1 MGRLRGKVAI
11 ITGSGTGLGR
21 SAAVHFA
28 EQGAKVVGCGRTAAT
43 LDETATLIA
52 DAGGDSTMVTGD
64 VSVAEDVRRIV
75 KAAQQAYGRIDV
87 LVNNAAV
94 LFSPRETQA
103 GSMGTLLEITESD
116 WDEVIKINLRSAFLL
131 CREVVPLMREQGGGA
146 ILNVS
151 SVAAHQGF
159 PNSHHYSAT
168 KGGLAAFT
176 KSLAVSYGAYNVRVN
191 TLITGG
197 FMSPGT
203 ADLLPLFEPLLNDPQ
218 MRYLWCP
225 LGRLGTSG
233 EIARSMAFLC
243 SDDASYIHGADV
255 PVDGGL
261 SINAVPNFGPRPPS
275 PPLYP
280 EDLLNAAT
288 AETGL
293 TDFGDRGFVD
303 GLTAFADALRTEA
316 RLSRMGHMMTSA
328 DIVRMLVNRLRY
340 VRDLYKHPEIEDLLV
355 TKPIVVA
362 GLPRTGTSK
371 LQRMMSADPGV
382 RRLDVWKLL
391 NPAPFPAEPPGDPSA
406 RIGFAAGV
414 ERILATQFPD
424 FMAAHPTEAL
434 EPDEELLLMEM
445 TFSSMVSSL
454 RTRVPSFRAFAEE
467 RGTDAVYDWTRR
479 MLRYLQW
486 QETERGLPSENQP
499 GDGPWIMKSPAHLG
513 SFPKLLE
520 TFPDATIVACHRDPK
535 VVIPSFARL
544 LEAGR
549 RMGSDDVD
557 PHEVGTDTL
566 DYWAGQMRRN
576 LADREQVDPAR
587 IIDVRFEQVRD
598 DAAGVIGEIY
608 ARAGRTVTREAAE
621 AFAAYEARRPAGH
634 FGRHEY
640 SLERFGLTEA
650 RIEEAF
656 AGYYER
662 FYP

>member
-11 ITGSGTGLGR
+11 ITGAGTGLGR

-43 LDETATLIA
+43 LDETAKLIG
-52 DAGGDSTMVTGD
+52 GGDATMVTGD
-64 VSVAEDVRRIV
+64 VAVAEDVRRIV
-75 KAAQQAYGRIDV
+75 EATQEAYGRVDV

-94 LFSPRETQA
+94 LFSPREARA

-116 WDEVIKINLRSAFLL
+116 WDEVVKVNLRSAFLM
-131 CREVVPLMREQGGGA
+131 CRAVIPLMREQGGGA
-146 ILNVS
+146 VLNVS
-151 SVAAHQGF
+151 STAAYQGF

-197 FMSPGT
+197 FLSPGT

-225 LGRLGTSG
+225 LGRLGTSE
-233 EIARSMAFLC
+233 EIARTMAFLC

-255 PVDGGL
+255 PVDGGM
-261 SINAVPNFGPRPPS
+261 SVNAVPNFGPRPPS

-293 TDFGDRGFVD
+293 TDFGDRGFVE

-316 RLSRMGHMMTSA
+316 RLSRLGHMMTSA

-340 VRDLYKHPEIEDLLV
+340 VRDLHRNPQIEEQV
-355 TKPIVVA
+355 ITKPIVVA

-406 RIGFAAGV
+406 RIGYAAGV

-454 RTRVPSFRAFAEE
+454 RTRVPSFRAFAET
-467 RGTDAVYDWTRR
+467 RGTDAVYDWTAR

-486 QETERGLPSENQP
+486 QEPDAG
-499 GDGPWIMKSPAHLG
+499 GPWIMKSPAHLG

-520 TFPDATIVACHRDPK
+520 TFPDATVVACHRDPK

-566 DYWAGQMRRN
+566 DYWAEQMRRN

-587 IIDVRFEQVRD
+587 IVDVHYERIRD
-598 DAAGVIGEIY
+598 DAAGVIGEVN
-608 ARAGRTVTREAAE
+608 ARAGRTVTEQAAE
-621 AFAAYEARRPAGH
+621 AFAAYEARRPPGH

-640 SLERFGLTEA
+640 TLERFGLTEA
-650 RIEEAF
+650 RIEAAF

-662 FYP
+662 FFA